1 MRKCYACDNETGDS
15 LYCLHCGALQKCLNC
30 NHIFETDS
38 KFCGECGT
46 EKGKKAQQQE
56 HSSKEQPSIHN
67 ENQSVAH
74 DSTATAV
81 NQSPNGV
88 APVNEASTQQSDNKS
103 SNVKWVI
110 GIVAVIAVAAALYF
124 FVFNKAQGTPEETV
138 ENFIYAMDKQNKE
151 KMEELIRPS
160 NREEL
165 MKDVDFRD
173 MPADTRFEFLRTG
186 EVDFESDSIAYVEA
200 DVKVSSEIEEES
212 DSIYFDFELLK
223 IKNKWYIV
231 DIY

>member
-56 HSSKEQPSIHN
+56 HSLNEQQSIHN
-67 ENQSVAH
+67 ENQPVAH
-74 DSTATAV
+74 ASSATAV
-81 NQSPNGV
+81 NQSSNGA
-88 APVNEASTQQSDNKS
+88 APVNQANAQQSAKKS
-103 SNVKWVI
+103 LNVKWVI
-110 GIVAVIAVAAALYF
+110 GIVAVIAIAAALYF
-124 FVFNKAQGTPEETV
+124 FVFNNAQGTPEETV
-138 ENFIYAMDKQNKE
+138 ENFISAMDAHKNE
-151 KMEELIRPS
+151 KMEALIRPS
-160 NREEL
+160 NRKEL
-165 MKDVDFRD
+165 MEDVDFTD
-173 MPADTRFEFLRTG
+173 LPADTRFEFLRVG

-200 DVKVSSEIEEES
+200 DVRISSKTEGES